1 MLEQNPFNVGMK
13 SDRFRAAAE
22 SKNFSAIDEL
32 FAEDVAFRSPVVFK
46 PYEGREAVAMLLG
59 AVVQVLEDFR
69 YTDQVETGDAAA
81 LAFSARVGDRDLDGI
96 DFLHFD
102 SDGRVDR
109 MAVYVRPMSGVTALA
124 EAMKRKLEEVG
135 AA

>member
-1 MLEQNPFNVGMK
+1 MQ

-22 SKNFSAIDEL
+22 SKDVSAIEEL
-32 FAEDVAFRSPVVFK
+32 FAEDVIFRSPVVFK
-46 PYEGREAVAMLLG
+46 PYEGRDAVAMLLG

-81 LAFSARVGDRDLDGI
+81 LAFSARVGDREVNGI

-102 SDGRVDR
+102 SEGRVNR
-109 MAVYVRPMSGVTALA
+109 LAVYVRPLSGINALA
-124 EAMKRKLEEVG
+124 EAMQRKLEEAS